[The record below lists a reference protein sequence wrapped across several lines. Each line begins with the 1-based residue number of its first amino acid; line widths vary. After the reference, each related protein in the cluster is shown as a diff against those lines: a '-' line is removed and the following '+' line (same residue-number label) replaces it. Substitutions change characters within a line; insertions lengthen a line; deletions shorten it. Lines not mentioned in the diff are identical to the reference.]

1 MPNLTPLPRL
11 LIVLSFLG
19 TAMGSWSQDPEFTLF
34 NQNKTYL
41 NPAAVGEDC
50 HEVNFQYRNQWHD
63 LVGNYATLFA
73 SYQLQ
78 PTGLMFNGREFQNFR
93 VNLGGYIMH
102 DNAGMSV
109 LNSTKLGLQ
118 ISAYGALSSR
128 IRLGT
133 GIEFGILD
141 KSLDWSRLT
150 FPDMIDPGQGFI
162 YGTAISPDQQGNTK
176 FTDVSAGF
184 RMRYA
189 LLAPR
194 DDYSTPWLEWGVA
207 AHHINEP
214 NESLFEGPSVL
225 PIKLTGYAHGKLFMG
240 RNRPT
245 HIHYG
250 TFYRRQGDFQHLL
263 TGFNFGYESGGQTFE
278 IGPWYRGMPGF
289 QYRDALIL
297 AMSLQ
302 RENLGFRYSMDLT
315 SSQLSPS
322 GWAHEIGLV
331 MLLNCKGNDRNNADC
346 WECENY
352 YKRFISRGKKARR
365 EFGNNTKNVRKGSV
379 KRQGIFDSKP
389 KFQTPRWIG
398 KFKTWWWTITGKI

>member
-1 MPNLTPLPRL
+1 M
-11 LIVLSFLG
+11 LSLSILG
-19 TAMGSWSQDPEFTLF
+19 IASAVWAQDPEFTLF
-34 NQNKTYL
+34 NQNETYL

-63 LVGNYATLFA
+63 LVGNYSTLFA

-189 LLAPR
+189 LLAPK

-225 PIKLTGYAHGKLFMG
+225 PVKLTGYAHGKLFMG

-250 TFYRRQGDFQHLL
+250 SFYRRQGDFQHLL
-263 TGFNFGYESGGQTFE
+263 TGFNFGYEAGGQTFE

-352 YKRFISRGKKARR
+352 YKRFISRGKKERR
-365 EFGNNTKNVRKGSV
+365 EFGNNTKREMKGV
-379 KRQGIFDSKP
+379 IKRRGIFKTEPAFKPPSKL
-389 KFQTPRWIG
+389 RIWLNRV
-398 KFKTWWWTITGKI
+398 FKGRNVVGYHGGRFRG